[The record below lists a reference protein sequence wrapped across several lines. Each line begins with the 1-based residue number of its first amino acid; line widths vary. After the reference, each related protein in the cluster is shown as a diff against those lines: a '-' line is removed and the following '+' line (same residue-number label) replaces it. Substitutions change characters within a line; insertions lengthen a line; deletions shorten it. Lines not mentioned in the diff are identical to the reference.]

1 LCGRG
6 KLVAR
11 NNLGDTLEICH
22 TNHTSH
28 GKPVMNVF
36 SQKLFALL
44 HDPLLKALYRNKSR
58 KGPWE
63 QFFDDETNN
72 ELNAWWNRGGITAD
86 HIAAASDRM
95 TLRSGNEY
103 FVNAELRDGITYSE
117 VRHPISGQSKVF
129 SFNAAFTDVR
139 LSELEN
145 SVLPNGRMNAW
156 DIEKKFWWCWR
167 FYPEMLAKAPELQ
180 EADVLILPAETRIPD
195 CPTHTHNSVASA
207 IAGAMFTENGEQGKP
222 YLVMFTFSPVQEFIK
237 SSRKLLDFWSG
248 SYMLHYL
255 SAKLCWIITPSLWG
269 QEIIDAWIVKKYSD
283 FDQDFQELDKFFRQL
298 PDLESG
304 LTPAE
309 RFNKK
314 QSISLSTAGFPNVIV
329 ALVPGK
335 AAADKLGQELRDHLL
350 KTWKEIGK
358 KIASNIRGTVIS
370 RLGSDEKKRENLWN
384 ELTEDLRE
392 ILTDDTKDRLK
403 RQFHNWCNAA
413 SWEWGKLWDAQLDN
427 TWESYWTALPLG
439 DPDQPLKMARSS
451 TQFQTWLT
459 ALQDLSQVRGDL
471 PTNAEKH
478 VYPTLNVG
486 TWWGSLQQRLGQNIQ
501 AVKNTRTWKIPAAP
515 GERSSLSGLYSAVHP
530 NLNYNGTF
538 REGGG
543 LPTSSQTVFWRL
555 MSKAYPGLFNGS
567 ERLNALDLTKRL
579 AWVYGGVAED
589 LGVQIQTTSEDKDSK
604 ENYEKWIRFPNLSSI
619 AAAHFA
625 AYYPQRVKEY
635 WDNLAQAVKNER
647 GLEFSSEHVSAFYA
661 RTQQPFYI
669 DKVDETL
676 DAALGK
682 KHNGAMFSA
691 KWLADDMGL
700 QGEAVGILRGLVES
714 AHKKSGFAGGSPAD
728 WWVLVLADGDS
739 MGKYV
744 TGRRLKY
751 YHEYLPEKIVALL
764 RNESENWVKLVDKTK
779 KRMGPATHVGLNR
792 ALLDFSNR
800 LVPYLTEKRCCGRVI
815 YSGGDDVMA
824 ALPLEDMPEFLRSL
838 RAAWCGSED
847 PQKEFTAEGGYWT
860 PKSDKQGLPRRAYF
874 TMGEGATLSAGIV
887 IAHKSVPLPTVL
899 ENIWTA
905 EKERAKKL
913 PDKDGLCFRVI
924 YGSGNVLEALLKG
937 DQLDSWWE
945 FMHLAQQTDFSP
957 SLHRLCEELP
967 RHTEITAD
975 LNLIAK
981 AAKVILERRDRS
993 EETHFSD
1000 ASAKLVDWLN
1010 NWEKWAWEKQPL
1022 SSKRGSNKPSESE
1035 LEDLLEP
1042 PPLGTELKDL
1052 VAILRFSA
1060 FWLDRSA
1067 QRKAWAKSHSSQEV

>member
-1 LCGRG
+1 
-6 KLVAR
+6 
-11 NNLGDTLEICH
+11 
-22 TNHTSH
+22 
-28 GKPVMNVF
+28 MNVF

-44 HDPLLKALYRNKSR
+44 HDPLLKALYKNKSH

-63 QFFDDETNN
+63 QFFDSETNK
-72 ELNAWWNRGGITAD
+72 ELEDWWNRGGISAD
-86 HIAAASDRM
+86 HLAAASDRM
-95 TLRSGNEY
+95 TFKIGKGY
-103 FVNAELRDGITYSE
+103 FVDAELSDGITYSE
-117 VRHPISGQSKVF
+117 VRHPISGQPKVF
-129 SFNAAFTDVR
+129 PFYDRFTDER
-139 LSELEN
+139 LADFEN
-145 SVLPNGRMNAW
+145 RVLPRERMRNW
-156 DIEKKFWWCWR
+156 DAEKKFWWCWR
-167 FYPEMLAKAPELQ
+167 FYPEMLAKESGLK
-180 EADVLILPAETRIPD
+180 EADVLILPADTRIPD
-195 CPTHTHNSVASA
+195 CPIHTHNSVVSA
-207 IAGAMFTENGEQGKP
+207 LAGAMFKEDGKQERP

-255 SAKLCWIITPSLWG
+255 CGKLCWHIAEKYGPDAVITPSLWG
-269 QEIIDAWIVKKYSD
+269 QEIIDAWTAQKYPD
-283 FDQDFQELDKFFRQL
+283 FEDDFRELDKFFSEGQN
-298 PDLESG
+298 PESG
-304 LTPAE
+304 CTPAE
-309 RFNKK
+309 RFNQKK
-314 QSISLSTAGFPNVIV
+314 STSLSTAGLPNVIV
-329 ALVPGK
+329 ALVPGEDAAK
-335 AAADKLGQELRDHLL
+335 ALGQELRDYLH

-358 KIASNIRGTVIS
+358 KIASNIRSTVIK
-370 RLGSDEKKRENLWN
+370 RLGTDEKERENLWN
-384 ELTEDLRE
+384 ELTKDLTAVLTEDAE
-392 ILTDDTKDRLK
+392 ERLEK
-403 RQFHNWCNAA
+403 QFHNWRNPA

-427 TWESYWTALPLG
+427 AWESYWTALPLG
-439 DPDQPLKMARSS
+439 DPSQHLQIKKDDKDLSV
-451 TQFQTWLT
+451 WLN
-459 ALQDLSQVRGDL
+459 AQQDLSQARATL
-471 PTNAEKH
+471 PTDAEKK
-478 VYPTLNVG
+478 VYPTLNIG
-486 TWWGSLQQRLGQNIQ
+486 TWWGSLQQRLGQVIQ
-501 AVKNTRTWKIPAAP
+501 AVKNTRTWKIPSAP

-567 ERLNALDLTKRL
+567 ERLNALELTKRM
-579 AWVYGGVAED
+579 AWVYGGVGED
-589 LGVQIQTTSEDKDSK
+589 LGIQIKAISEEGDSK
-604 ENYEKWIRFPNLSSI
+604 DNYEQWIRFPNLSSI
-619 AAAHFA
+619 AAARFA
-625 AYYPQRVKEY
+625 ADHPDRVLEYWKKLDQEVKE
-635 WDNLAQAVKNER
+635 VKNEQ
-647 GLEFSSEHVSAFYA
+647 EFSKEQVSAFHL
-661 RTQQPFYI
+661 RTKRPFHI
-669 DKVDETL
+669 RRVDGVL
-676 DAALGK
+676 DNLGK
-682 KHNGAMFSA
+682 QRNGAMFSA

-700 QGEAVGILRGLVES
+700 QGKTVGILRGIVES

-744 TGRRLKY
+744 TGRNLKTY
-751 YHEYLPEKIVALL
+751 GNYLPEKIAQKLRSSSQDWIDLL
-764 RNESENWVKLVDKTK
+764 DATK

-800 LVPYLTEKRCCGRVI
+800 LVPYLAEKRCCGRVI

-847 PQKEFTAEGGYWT
+847 PKKEFTAEGGYWT
-860 PKSDKQGLPRRAYF
+860 PTSDKPGLPQRAYF

-945 FMHLAQQTDFSP
+945 IMDSAQKTDFSP

-993 EETHFSD
+993 EETHFAE
-1000 ASAKLVDWLN
+1000 ASEKLVAWLS
-1010 NWEKWAWEKQPL
+1010 NWEKWAWEKRYPL
-1022 SSKRGSNKPSESE
+1022 CKGDSNKPSRSE
-1035 LEDLLEP
+1035 TEDLLEP
-1042 PPLGTELKDL
+1042 PPLGIELKDL

-1067 QRKAWAKSHSSQEV
+1067 QRKKWAKSEAREGVL